1 MHIKNKINILMISS
15 SSSLGGGTKHM
26 FMLGQN
32 LNSEFN
38 VFYGIPKNLNFGNYL
53 DKSIHIDISANALS
67 GARF

>member
-38 VFYGIPKNLNFGNYL
+38 IFYGIPKNLNFVDYL
-53 DKSIHIDISANALS
+53 DKST
-67 GARF
+67 